1 MLFALFRDKG
11 ILLLK
16 TNNYAAC
23 IIRFMSDEKG
33 SSLTISGW
41 RRTIGFVSYI
51 RFLHRNLLFISIIA
65 DVLTD
70 SLCGLI
76 GFDQLIM
83 MHVALS
89 SATKCLSLKSVVFFC
104 SSCVSK

>member
-23 IIRFMSDEKG
+23 IIRFMSDEKM
-33 SSLTISGW
+33 SLLTICGW
-41 RRTIGFVSYI
+41 RRTIGFMSYI
-51 RFLHRNLLFISIIA
+51 RFLLRNLLFISIITV
-65 DVLTD
+65 VLTD

-83 MHVALS
+83 MYVAL
-89 SATKCLSLKSVVFFC
+89 A
-104 SSCVSK
+104 